1 MPEEIQELMAAYRGA
16 PDAATRLERAEALVE
31 AVLACGEGVSRA
43 ALDAAFWAAS
53 AVKKAS
59 KPQADAHGAQTGDA
73 ARVLLFARK
82 IVALRERLR
91 RLPAGEG
98 RLTEKQTN
106 AYAWAVYAVAK
117 ESGEADEQRAFARR
131 FCDIYQFRVA
141 HGWRPEAPDAR
152 AWERASALAAANRAD
167 AEAARACARAGDV
180 AGSVAR
186 YHAALEKGPLAPFFA
201 RDSVWQMVRR
211 VWKSEVLGRELRLL
225 MVDFLRLAKRP
236 DESQCVSM
244 RPKSPLL
251 IGFRSL
257 QGPAKKRDAS
267 EEDELTWKAQ
277 RGFLVGLAWRLHD
290 LEKGEGANRATIPY
304 DMAELYLRIAEENCV
319 LLREED
325 FARRAIS
332 EETRAHLRGAAR
344 KLKAWPSNVERIIGV
359 AARCVKAHAQT
370 PVPLRPGER
379 LFAFLGRHLAA
390 GAWFGYYYA
399 LWLQAAGR
407 SEEAARH
414 LVKTVEAKK
423 DEAWA
428 WDLLGD
434 LHAEG
439 KPEQACACYCRA
451 LTCPV
456 RKAEIAE
463 PMARKTHRKLAA
475 VLRALDDADVEV
487 KEELIEQGDLEGP
500 ITSFPRPFRDAAAQ
514 EETLAQAEHPLPG
527 QVAFY
532 EEHVDEADVLL
543 LEGKRTRT
551 FSGRLDRPEGRAF
564 GFVRDN
570 CDRRFDVFVPPPLAK
585 RCAHGARVKGT
596 AVLAMDRKKGREG
609 WEAAVLRPVA

>member
-1 MPEEIQELMAAYRGA
+1 MTEEIQALMAAHRDA
-16 PDAATRLERAEALVE
+16 PENLERAEALVE
-31 AVLACGEGVSRA
+31 AVLACGEVVSRA
-43 ALDAAFWAAS
+43 ALDAAFWAAC

-59 KPQADAHGAQTGDA
+59 RPQADANGAQTGDA
-73 ARVLLFARK
+73 ARLLLFARK

-91 RLPAGEG
+91 QLPAGEG

-131 FCDIYQFRVA
+131 FCDICQFRVA
-141 HGWRPEAPDAR
+141 HGWRPEAPDTR

-167 AEAARACARAGDV
+167 VEAARACARAGDV

-211 VWKSEVLGRELRLL
+211 VWDGNAEVQGRELRLL
-225 MVDFLRLAKRP
+225 MVDFLRLAKNG
-236 DESQCVSM
+236 
-244 RPKSPLL
+244 L
-251 IGFRSL
+251 
-257 QGPAKKRDAS
+257 S
-267 EEDELTWKAQ
+267 EEDESAWKAQ
-277 RGFLVGLAWRLHD
+277 RGFLVGLARRLHA

-319 LLREED
+319 RLREED
-325 FARRAIS
+325 FARRAIP
-332 EETRAHLRGAAR
+332 EEARAHLRGAAR
-344 KLKAWPSNVERIIGV
+344 KLKAWPSNVETVIGV
-359 AARCVKAHAQT
+359 AARCVKAHART
-370 PVPLRPGER
+370 PAPLRPGER
-379 LFAFLGRHLAA
+379 LFAFLGRHLSA

-407 SEEAARH
+407 PEEAARH

-439 KPEQACACYCRA
+439 TPEQACACYCRA

-456 RKAEIAE
+456 RKTEIAE

-475 VLRALDDADVEV
+475 VLRALDDADAEV

-500 ITSFPRPFRDAAAQ
+500 ITSLPRPFRDAAAQ
-514 EETLAQAEHPLPG
+514 EEALAQAEHPLPG

-532 EEHVDEADVLL
+532 AEHADEADVLL

-564 GFVRDN
+564 GFVRDD
-570 CDRRFDVFVPPPLAK
+570 CGRRFDVFVPPPLAK